1 MEFLTDVGGS
11 EAQIEDNFIQ
21 AFSSLKNLSNAV
33 PKIDAQQIF

>member
-21 AFSSLKNLSNAV
+21 AFPSPKNLNHNKDI
-33 PKIDAQQIF
+33 PLL